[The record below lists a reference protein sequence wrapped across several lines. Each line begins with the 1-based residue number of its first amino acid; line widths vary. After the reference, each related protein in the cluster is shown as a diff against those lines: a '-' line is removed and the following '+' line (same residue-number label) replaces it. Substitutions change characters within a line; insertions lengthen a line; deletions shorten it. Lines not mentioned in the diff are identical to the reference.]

1 MSMIAT
7 TTPQAPIYDA
17 AASKAGSPRH
27 DDIVEINLLL
37 PSQWACDLMELSR
50 ERGESVG
57 QILRSM
63 IGQAL
68 HDAGPGY

>member
-7 TTPQAPIYDA
+7 THSPASSCDA
-17 AASKAGSPRH
+17 IASKASSPRQ

-37 PSQWACDLMELSR
+37 PSQWAKDLIELSR
-50 ERGESVG
+50 ERGQSVG
-57 QILRSM
+57 QILRTM

-68 HDAGPGY
+68 HDTAPSY

>member
-1 MSMIAT
+1 MSMSAT
-7 TTPQAPIYDA
+7 SPLSASMCNT
-17 AASKAGSPRH
+17 AASKAGSSRH

-37 PSQWACDLMELSR
+37 PSQWASDLIELSR
-50 ERGESVG
+50 ERGQSVG

-68 HDAGPGY
+68 QEAAPGY

>member
-1 MSMIAT
+1 MSKIAMIDPRAGGC
-7 TTPQAPIYDA
+7 DA
-17 AASKAGSPRH
+17 SASKPGSPRH
-27 DDIVEINLLL
+27 DDIVEVSLLL

-50 ERGESVG
+50 ERGQSVG

-68 HDAGPGY
+68 VEAGPGA

>member
-7 TTPQAPIYDA
+7 GLPAAPRYDG
-17 AASKAGSPRH
+17 AASKAGNPRH

-37 PSQWACDLMELSR
+37 PSQWARDLMELSR
-50 ERGESVG
+50 ERGQSVG

-63 IGQAL
+63 IGRAL
-68 HDAGPGY
+68 HDAGPGG

>member
-1 MSMIAT
+1 MSTIAT
-7 TTPQAPIYDA
+7 IDPRAPRIDTPATEMGNGPC
-17 AASKAGSPRH
+17 

-37 PSQWACDLMELSR
+37 PTRWACDLMELSR
-50 ERGESVG
+50 ERGQSVG

-68 HDAGPGY
+68 HDGGPVA

>member
-7 TTPQAPIYDA
+7 TISQAPRYDA
-17 AASKAGSPRH
+17 AASKAGNPRH

-37 PSQWACDLMELSR
+37 PSEWACDLMELSR
-50 ERGESVG
+50 ERGQSVG

-68 HDAGPGY
+68 HDATPGY

>member
-1 MSMIAT
+1 MCNT
-7 TTPQAPIYDA
+7 
-17 AASKAGSPRH
+17 AASKAGSSRH

-37 PSQWACDLMELSR
+37 PSQWASDLIELSR
-50 ERGESVG
+50 ERGQSVG

-68 HDAGPGY
+68 QEAAPGY